1 MSDFEQFINNLSP
14 EQMQLLQAALNKASD
29 NRPVAK
35 IPIKELPTRN
45 ETNKEEVVSSNPRAV
60 VKEDFT
66 VVRDESLDQRK
77 TPVKGRKN
85 QWQDEGEFK
94 DTEFDYQKFER
105 MKTPRKR
112 TKPNKKTVECHV
124 CGKTFTMNEN
134 LIFGEYIRCNRCTG
148 R

>member
-14 EQMQLLQAALNKASD
+14 EQMQLLKAALNKAD
-29 NRPVAK
+29 DKPVANN
-35 IPIKELPTRN
+35 T
-45 ETNKEEVVSSNPRAV
+45 TNKEEVVSSNPRAV